1 MILEIEFSNKRATG
15 KYYKAM
21 GTYDTEKNE
30 LTILKDSVWAK
41 NCSNNEI
48 EKTRQDLIN
57 NGFVDKGSNTFK
69 KNYICTTKQENG
81 SGTPITN
88 ASQIICGTP
97 RGVENS
103 WVLKSDGTDLFSY
116 LEQIGVVK
124 KMGTSRKY
132 VPVQNRQNGSVIADN
147 NQINIAK
154 TFLNGG
160 SNKYIRQNVIF
171 YGVPGC
177 GKSQKIKETL
187 TGVDDKFCKRILF
200 HPEYT
205 YSDFIGQ
212 LRPDTSKGQIT
223 YKFIPGP
230 FTEILRDAYSDPDHE
245 YFLIIE
251 EINRGN
257 APAIF
262 GDVFQLLDR
271 SDKDDGDSKQ
281 GESEY
286 AIYNKDILDYLNDEL
301 QKITNT
307 TLQSIKIPRNLTIF
321 ATMNTCDQNVFTLD
335 TAFKRRWRMCRIKND
350 FEKDKRLKD
359 WRIQA
364 GGRSFSWI
372 DFAKDVNDAILNN
385 CNDGSE
391 AEDKQLGSHFVQASD
406 VKDAERFAEKVLMY
420 LWDDVAKYDKS
431 QLFDT
436 NRYKTLDGVIEAFV
450 KGENVFSPNCT
461 RINALYET
469 MQQES
474 AGEEDDNSLEH
485 QTEGADGSQDIA
497 AGKMTGKDEE

>member
-1 MILEIEFSNKRATG
+1 MTRIDIKLKKKSKN
-15 KYYKAM
+15 YYAEAV
-21 GTYDTEKNE
+21 YDTNTNVVT
-30 LTILKDSVWAK
+30 LTAKKTKISSSVMGKISAHAK
-41 NCSNNEI
+41 NIRTMVKENCDSYNILQKNTDIITQNKFDTPLSTAALVVAGFTNGLNDWEI
-48 EKTRQDLIN
+48 TGGDIPDVIGKLMGDWITDN
-57 NGFVDKGSNTFK
+57 KKGSVSSENTSEDESA
-69 KNYICTTKQENG
+69 YR
-81 SGTPITN
+81 N
-88 ASQIICGTP
+88 AS
-97 RGVENS
+97 
-103 WVLKSDGTDLFSY
+103 
-116 LEQIGVVK
+116 
-124 KMGTSRKY
+124 
-132 VPVQNRQNGSVIADN
+132 
-147 NQINIAK
+147 NI
-154 TFLNGG
+154 
-160 SNKYIRQNVIF
+160 SNYYSQNVIF

-372 DFAKDVNDAILNN
+372 DFAQAVNEAILNN

-474 AGEEDDNSLEH
+474 AGEEGDNSLEH

-497 AGKMTGKDEE
+497 AGNMTGKDEE

>member
-1 MILEIEFSNKRATG
+1 MTRIDIKLKKKSKNYYAEAVYDMNTNVVTLIAEKTKISSFVVG
-15 KYYKAM
+15 KISAYAKKM
-21 GTYDTEKNE
+21 RMMVEKNCD
-30 LTILKDSVWAK
+30 TNGILQKDIDIFTQDKSDTPLSTAALVVAGFTNGLNDWEIIGGDFPGAIGKLMGDWMAK
-41 NCSNNEI
+41 
-48 EKTRQDLIN
+48 
-57 NGFVDKGSNTFK
+57 KGSLLSENTSEDEST
-69 KNYICTTKQENG
+69 YR
-81 SGTPITN
+81 N
-88 ASQIICGTP
+88 AS
-97 RGVENS
+97 N
-103 WVLKSDGTDLFSY
+103 
-116 LEQIGVVK
+116 
-124 KMGTSRKY
+124 TSNYR
-132 VPVQNRQNGSVIADN
+132 S
-147 NQINIAK
+147 
-154 TFLNGG
+154 
-160 SNKYIRQNVIF
+160 QNVIF

-187 TGVDDKFCKRILF
+187 TGVDDKFSKRILF

-307 TLQSIKIPRNLTIF
+307 TLQNIKIPRNLTIF

-372 DFAKDVNDAILNN
+372 DFAKAVNEAILNN

-474 AGEEDDNSLEH
+474 AGEEGDNSLEH

-497 AGKMTGKDEE
+497 AGNMTGKDEE